1 MKIQSHLFFLLLWMC
16 LCFAAVGS
24 FLFLDSA
31 PVSAQV
37 PIEGATAVENRFTGL
52 TGLTTIREKN
62 DESGEWETFPFY
74 RLNLRPEFNFGKIGI
89 GFDAAML
96 YNPDKGFRT
105 EDGEKIKAKNIV
117 RWIRTFRY
125 GHRGEPLYFL
135 YGALDN
141 VHIGYGFLM
150 AGYYNYDRRG
160 LRLDLTSKNTG
171 GVETILNNITEPE
184 IFGGRFHIQP
194 LTRAIDTP
202 LIKDL
207 TLGASYI
214 ADVDP
219 DPNDEGESPLI
230 AYSADAGIPIFQ
242 GSLLSI
248 NLYDEFAFLRYDGGF
263 AAVKEYKEEDKVT
276 GKGNATGIGMNLN
289 RLNFNF
295 KVEYRVFDEKFQPSI
310 FDYVYEDL
318 KRKERLQIG
327 GAGKKGIYSLATY
340 NFAKKI
346 FLVGTFED
354 YDQSPAKVYVE
365 AIETDLVEKLNLRA
379 IYIKRNIEGFE
390 DIFDLDDKSALRFEI
405 GYEFMPPLQ
414 LIVAYDFT
422 FRQRDDG
429 KGFEKIRKVSAMLGV
444 TTKF

>member
-1 MKIQSHLFFLLLWMC
+1 MRFRLFSSLW
-16 LCFAAVGS
+16 LWAYIVVLFAS
-24 FLFLDSA
+24 ISA
-31 PVSAQV
+31 ISASAQM
-37 PIEGATAVENRFTGL
+37 PLEGVAAAENRFSGM

-62 DESGEWETFPFY
+62 EQGEWETFPFY
-74 RLNLRPEFNFGKIGI
+74 RINLRPEFSFGKVGI

-96 YNPDKGFRT
+96 YNPDKGLRT

-117 RWIRTFRY
+117 RWIRSFRY

-194 LTRAIDTP
+194 LTRLIDTP

-219 DPNDEGESPLI
+219 DPNGEGESPLI
-230 AYSADAGIPIFQ
+230 AYSADAGIPILQ

-248 NLYDEFAFLRYDGGF
+248 NLYDELAFLRYDGDF
-263 AAVKEYKEEDKVT
+263 AKVEEYKEEDKVS
-276 GKGNATGIGMNLN
+276 GKGNATGIGVNLN

-295 KVEYRVFDEKFQPSI
+295 KVEYRVFNEKFQPSI

-327 GAGKKGIYSLATY
+327 GVGKKGIYSLATY

-346 FLVGTFED
+346 FLIGTFED
-354 YDQSPAKVYVE
+354 YDQSPAKVHVE

-390 DIFDLDDKSALRFEI
+390 DIFDIDDKSALRFEI

-429 KGFEKIRKVSAMLGV
+429 KGFEKIRKVSALLGV
-444 TTKF
+444 STKF